1 MTINEHRRVSTDRR
15 GLGDN
20 SSPQHG
26 AHALVDLLNAGE
38 PYAVAFGGQGDS
50 WLENLEELI
59 SSAGIESE
67 LSEVIGEAALLL
79 EPVARELVVVRPIGF
94 EPMQWVRALAA
105 DEPLPSVKQ
114 LTTAAISGPGI
125 LLAQLAAIR
134 AVKRQGLDLAGT
146 PPVAMAGHSQGI
158 MACEALRANGARDA
172 ELLAMLQLIGAA
184 GSLVS
189 RRRGMVG
196 RGDKSPMVSVTNVD
210 PDRIAQLLE
219 EFSTD
224 VRTVLPPVLSIRNGR
239 RSVVI
244 TGTPEQLARF
254 ELYCS
259 KITEKE
265 EAERKNKLRGG
276 GVFNP
281 VFTGVQVEVGFHTPR
296 LNDGVDVVDEWASR
310 LSIDSELLHHFTKA
324 IFTEPVDW
332 VAEVE
337 RLHDSGASW
346 IVDLGPSDTITR
358 VTAPVIRGLGV
369 GIVAAATRSG
379 QRSLFT
385 VGAAPEVAPPWS
397 DYAPS
402 VVTLPDGSVKLS
414 TKFTRLTGRSPIL
427 LAGMTPTTVDAKIV
441 AAAANAGH
449 WAELAG
455 GGQVTEPIFDR
466 RIAELTQLLEPGRAV
481 QFNTLF
487 LDPYLWK
494 LQVGGKRLVQKAR
507 QSGAPI
513 DGVVVSAG
521 IPELDEAVALID
533 ELNDV
538 GLTHVVFKPGTVEQ
552 IKSVIKIAAE
562 IPTKDVIVHIEGGR
576 AGGHHS
582 WEDLDDLLLAT
593 YADLRKLTNITLC
606 VGGGIGTP
614 ERSAEYLSGNWSTSY
629 GFPIMPVDGI
639 LVGTAAMATLEAT
652 TSPAVK
658 QLLVETTGTDHW
670 VGAGKAQGGMASGR
684 SQLGADIHEIDN
696 TASRC
701 GRLLDEVAGDADAVA
716 ERRDEIIAAMAHTAK
731 PYFGD
736 VADMTYLQWLRR
748 YVELAIGDGD
758 STADTKRADSP
769 WLDTS
774 WRDRFEEMLQRAEAR
789 LHPQDSGPI
798 PTQYTADSEGEAL
811 LEDPQR
817 ALEALLARHP
827 DAEVVKLH
835 PADVPFFVT
844 LCKTLGKPVN
854 FVPVIDKD
862 VRRWWRSDS
871 LWQAHDARYTSDQV
885 CIIPGTEAVVGIT
898 RVDEPVGDLLD
909 RFERAS
915 IDGMLASGA
924 QPTSVVSRRQA
935 RADVTGPLGVV
946 LDSPDV
952 LWAGRAAI
960 NPVHRIGEPREWQV
974 HESRG
979 PEGRSA
985 ATGDSTTATHPS
997 TGSRLELIGDA
1008 RRAGAERPGDV
1019 AVMLSVP
1026 LSGTW
1031 IDMRFTLPSSTVD
1044 GGMPVVTTEDA
1055 SAAMRAVL
1063 AIAAGVDGPDAL
1075 PPVGRS
1081 AATGESGTVGDDG
1094 GTTVTVSWDPETVA
1108 DHTGVTATFGAP
1120 LAPGLTLVPDALVG
1134 SCWPAVFAV
1143 IGGALTETGFPVV
1156 EGLLSLVHLDHAA
1169 HLLAPMPQ
1177 TKSEL
1182 TVTATASVA
1191 TDTEVGRVVPV
1202 SVTIT
1207 AADGTKLATLE
1218 ERFAIRGRTGA
1229 TELTDPPQAGGAI
1242 TDNATDTPRRRR
1254 RDTTVTAPS
1263 DMSAFAVVSGD
1274 HNPIHTD
1281 RAAALLAGLKSPI
1294 VHGMWLSAAAQH
1306 VVTATDGQ
1314 ATPPARLVGWTSRFL
1329 GMVMP
1334 GDDIDFRVDRVGID
1348 RGAEII
1354 EVTAKVGS
1362 DLVMSATAQ
1371 LAAPKTVYAFP
1382 GQGVQHKGMGMEV
1395 RSRSKAARKVWDTA
1409 DKFTRDTLG
1418 FSVLHVVRDNPTS
1431 LIASGVHYQ
1440 HPEGVLYLTQFTQ
1453 VAMATVAAAQVA
1465 EMREQ
1470 GAFVEGAI
1478 ACGHS
1483 VGEYT
1488 ALACVSGVYPLEA
1501 LLEVVFHRGS
1511 KMHDIVPRD
1520 EHGRSNYRLAAIR
1533 PSQIDLDDHDVPA
1546 FIDEIAERTGEYLQI
1561 VNYNLRGSQYAIA
1574 GTVRGLEVLEEEIET
1589 RRELSGGK
1597 RSFIL
1602 VPGIDVPFHS
1612 SVLRVGVADFR
1623 RSLERVMPRDAD
1635 PALLVGRYIPNLV
1648 PKPFTLDRDFIQEI
1662 RDLVP
1667 AEPLDEILADY
1678 DTWRREK
1685 PVELCRKVVIELLAW
1700 QFASPV
1706 RWIETQDL
1714 LFIEEAAGGLGV
1726 ERFVEIGVKSAPTV
1740 AGLATNTLKLPEYSH
1755 NTTEVLNTERD
1766 AAVLFATDTDP
1777 EPDDDAGDASPA
1789 PVAPLKAAPP
1799 VAAAPAA
1806 APAAPSGGPRPDDI
1820 GFDAADATTAL
1831 IALSAKMRIDQIEA
1845 LDSIESI
1852 TDGASSRRNQLLVDL
1867 GSELNLGAIDG
1878 AAEADL
1884 AGLKAQV
1891 SKLARTYK
1899 PYGPVLS
1906 DAVNDQLRTIL
1917 GPSGKRPAAIAE
1929 RVTKTWELGPG
1940 WVKHVTVEIA
1950 LGTREGTSVRG
1961 GVLGSLHEG
1970 ALADAADVEKVI
1982 DAAVAALGARKG
1994 IAVSLPSSGAVGGG
2008 VVDSAAMTEFADQI
2022 TGRNGVLAS
2031 TARMILG
2038 QLGLDNP
2045 VSAVEPVNDAEL
2057 IDLITAELGSD
2068 WPRLVAPAFD
2078 GRKAV
2083 LFDDRWASAREDLAR
2098 LWLMEE
2104 DEVDA
2109 DWSRLSERFEGTGHI
2124 VGTQANWWQGKAL
2137 AAGRNVH
2144 GSLYGRAAAGAENP
2158 ATGRH
2163 ASEVAVVTG
2172 ASKGSIAASIVAQL
2186 LDGGATVIA
2195 TTSKLDDDRLG
2206 FYRTLYRDHARF
2218 GAQLWVVPANM
2229 ASYADIDALVSWI
2242 GNEQSENLGPQSI
2255 HLKDA
2260 LTPTLLFPFAAPR
2273 VAGDLSD
2280 AGSRSEMEM
2289 KVLLWAVQRL
2299 IGGLSHIGSE
2309 CDIASRL
2316 HVVLPGSP
2324 NRGMFGGDGA
2334 YGEAKS
2340 ALDAVVTRWKAET
2353 SWSQRVSLAHALIGW
2368 TKGTG
2373 LMGHNDAIVGA
2384 VEEAGVTTYTTEQ
2397 MASMLLGLCD
2407 IESKVAAARE
2417 PLRADL
2423 TGGLG
2428 DIDVDMA
2435 ELATKAREDMAGQS
2449 ADAHD
2454 DDEEAGM
2461 IRALPAPPRGHVA
2474 ATPPAW
2480 EDLDVD
2486 PADLVVIVSG
2496 AELGP
2501 YGSSRTRFEMETSGE
2516 LSAAGVLELA
2526 WTTGLVKWE
2535 DDPKPGWYD
2544 TQSGDLI
2551 DEGELVER
2559 YHDVVL
2565 ERVGIRE
2572 WVDDGLLSSDHAA
2585 PLLVSVF
2592 LDKDFTFVV
2601 SSEAE
2606 ARAFADFDPEHTI
2619 IGPIPES
2626 TDWQV
2631 IRKAGTEIRV
2641 PRNIKLSRTVGAQIP
2656 TGFDPMVY
2664 GITQDMMNSIDRVAL
2679 WNLAVTVDAFLSA
2692 GFTPAELMR
2701 WVHPSLVASTQG
2713 TGMGG
2718 MTSMQTMYHGNLLDR
2733 TKANDIL
2740 QEVLPNVVAG
2750 HVVQSY
2756 IGSYGAMIHPVGA
2769 CATAAISVEEGVDK
2783 IRLGKAEFVVAGGYD
2798 DLAND
2803 AIIGFGDMSATA
2815 ETAMMRARGISD
2827 SKFSRA
2833 NDRRRLGFVE
2843 GQGGGTILLA
2853 RGDLAL
2859 RMGLPVQ
2866 AVVAY
2871 VSSFGDGVH
2880 TSIPAPGLGAMAAGR
2895 GGRESQLAKS
2905 LAKLGV
2911 GPDDIAVVSKHDT
2924 STLAN
2929 DPNETELHE
2938 RLASA
2943 MGRSAGA
2950 PLFVVSQKSLTGH
2963 SKGGAAAFQMMGL
2976 CQVLRDGVIP
2986 PNRSLDCVDD
2996 ELDGAAHMV
3005 WVRETL
3011 RLGEKFPLKA
3021 GLVTS
3026 LGFGHVSGLVAL
3038 VHPQSFLAALDP
3050 AEREDYQRRANA
3062 RVLVGQHRLAS
3073 AIAGG
3078 PALYERPADRRFN
3091 HDSPEKRQEA
3101 EMLLDPES
3109 RLGEDGWYTR

>member
-1 MTINEHRRVSTDRR
+1 MTINEHRNVTSGNTEAVAA
-15 GLGDN
+15 
-20 SSPQHG
+20 S

-38 PYAVAFGGQGDS
+38 PYAVAFGGQGAS
-50 WLENLEELI
+50 WLENLEELV

-67 LSEVIGEAALLL
+67 LSEIVGEAALLL

-105 DEPLPSVKQ
+105 DEPLPSAKQ

-125 LLAQLAAIR
+125 LLAQMAAIR
-134 AVKRQGLDLAGT
+134 AVQRQGLDLAGT
-146 PPVAMAGHSQGI
+146 PPVAVAGHSQGI
-158 MACEALRANGARDA
+158 IAAEALKANGTRDA
-172 ELLAMLQLIGAA
+172 ELLALLQLIGAA

-210 PDRIAQLLE
+210 PERIAELLE
-219 EFSTD
+219 DFSKD

-259 KITEKE
+259 KITEKD

-276 GVFNP
+276 AVFSP
-281 VFTGVQVEVGFHTPR
+281 VFQGVQVEVGFHTPR
-296 LNDGVDVVDEWASR
+296 LADGIEVVDRWAAKCG
-310 LSIDSELLHHFTKA
+310 IDTELAHAMTEA
-324 IFTEPVDW
+324 IFVKPIDW

-337 RLHDSGASW
+337 RMNDAGARW
-346 IVDLGPSDTITR
+346 IIDLGPSDTVTR
-358 VTAPVIRGLGV
+358 LTSPIIRGLGI
-369 GIVAAATRSG
+369 GIVPAATRAG

-385 VGAAPEVAPPWS
+385 VGAAPVVQPAWSSFAPT
-397 DYAPS
+397 A
-402 VVTLPDGSVKLS
+402 VELPNGDVKLS

-455 GGQVTEPIFDR
+455 GGQVTEEIFENR
-466 RIAELTQLLEPGRAV
+466 VAELTQLLEPGRAI
-481 QFNTLF
+481 QFNSLF

-494 LQVGGKRLVQKAR
+494 LQLGGKRIVQKAR

-513 DGVVVSAG
+513 DGVIVTAG
-521 IPELDEAVALID
+521 IPELDEAVALIE
-533 ELNDV
+533 ELHEIGITN
-538 GLTHVVFKPGTVEQ
+538 VVFKPGTVDQ
-552 IKSVIKIAAE
+552 IKSVIKIAEEVPDKE
-562 IPTKDVIVHIEGGR
+562 IIVHVEGGR

-582 WEDLDDLLLAT
+582 WEDLDDLLVST
-593 YADLRKLTNITLC
+593 YSDLRKQANLTIC

-614 ERSAEYLSGNWSTSY
+614 ERAAEYLSGRWAETY
-629 GFPIMPVDGI
+629 GFPLMPVDGI

-652 TSPAVK
+652 TSPQVK
-658 QLLVETTGTDHW
+658 QLLVDTKGTDHW

-716 ERRDEIIAAMAHTAK
+716 ERRDEIIAAMANTAK

-736 VADMTYLQWLRR
+736 VADMTYQQWLQR
-748 YVELAIGDGD
+748 YVELAIGDGS
-758 STADTKRADSP
+758 STADTKRDHSP
-769 WLDTS
+769 WLDVT

-789 LHPQDSGPI
+789 LNPADAGRIDTLFPA
-798 PTQYTADSEGEAL
+798 TAEGEAL

-817 ALEALLARHP
+817 AIAELLARYP
-827 DAEVVKLH
+827 EAETLRLH
-835 PADVPFFVT
+835 PADVPFFIT

-871 LWQAHDARYTSDQV
+871 LWQAHDARYDADQV
-885 CIIPGTEAVVGIT
+885 CVIPGTAAVAGIT
-898 RVDEPVGDLLD
+898 RVDEPVGELLD
-909 RFERAS
+909 RFEQAA
-915 IDGMLASGA
+915 IDEVLAAGVK
-924 QPTSVVSRRQA
+924 PVPVVSRRQA
-935 RADVTGPLGVV
+935 RADITGPLAVV

-952 LWAGRAAI
+952 LWAGRTAI
-960 NPVHRIGEPREWQV
+960 NPVHRIGAPSEWQV
-974 HESRG
+974 NEN
-979 PEGRSA
+979 RS
-985 ATGDSTTATHPS
+985 ATHPS
-997 TGSRLELIGDA
+997 TGSRLELDGD
-1008 RRAGAERPGDV
+1008 GV
-1019 AVMLSVP
+1019 VLNVP
-1026 LSGTW
+1026 LSDIW
-1031 IDMRFTLPSSTVD
+1031 IAIRFTLPATTVN

-1063 AIAAGVDGPDAL
+1063 AIAAGADGVDAL
-1075 PPVGRS
+1075 PVVTDNV
-1081 AATGESGTVGDDG
+1081 A
-1094 GTTVTVSWDPETVA
+1094 TVTADWDPEEVA

-1134 SCWPAVFAV
+1134 RCWPAVFSV
-1143 IGGALTETGFPVV
+1143 IGAAVTDDGIPVV

-1169 HLLAPMPQ
+1169 HLLAPMPAERA
-1177 TKSEL
+1177 EL
-1182 TVTATASVA
+1182 TVTATASAAV
-1191 TDTEVGRVVPV
+1191 DTEVGRVVPV
-1202 SVTIT
+1202 SVSIT
-1207 AADGTKLATLE
+1207 DAEGTELARLE
-1218 ERFAIRGRTGA
+1218 ERFAIRGRSGA
-1229 TELTDPPQAGGAI
+1229 AELTDPVRAGGAI
-1242 TDNATDTPRRRR
+1242 TDNATETPRRRR
-1254 RDTTVTAPS
+1254 RDVTVTAPV

-1306 VVTATDGQ
+1306 VVTATDGR

-1329 GMVMP
+1329 GMVLP
-1334 GDDIDFRVDRVGID
+1334 GDEIEFRVDRVGID

-1354 EVTAKVGS
+1354 EVTAKVGG
-1362 DLVMSATAQ
+1362 DLVMAATAQ

-1382 GQGVQHKGMGMEV
+1382 GQGIQHKGMGMEV
-1395 RSRSKAARKVWDTA
+1395 RARSKAARKIWDSA
-1409 DKFTRDTLG
+1409 DKFTRETLG

-1431 LIASGVHYQ
+1431 IIASGVHYH
-1440 HPEGVLYLTQFTQ
+1440 HPDGVLFLTQFTQ

-1488 ALACVSGVYPLEA
+1488 ALACVSGVYELEA

-1520 EHGRSNYRLAAIR
+1520 AKGRSDYRLAAIR
-1533 PSQIDLDDHDVPA
+1533 PSQIDLDDNDVTDFVA
-1546 FIDEIAERTGEYLQI
+1546 GIAEETGEFLQI
-1561 VNYNLRGSQYAIA
+1561 VNFNLRGSQYAIA
-1574 GTVRGLEVLEEEIET
+1574 GTVRGLEALEAEIER
-1589 RRELSGGK
+1589 RREITGGK

-1612 SVLRVGVADFR
+1612 EVLRVGVADFR
-1623 RSLERVMPRDAD
+1623 RALDRVMPHGQD
-1635 PALLVGRYIPNLV
+1635 PELLVGKYIPNLV
-1648 PKPFTLDRDFIQEI
+1648 PRPFTLDKDFIQEI

-1678 DTWRREK
+1678 DTWRRDN
-1685 PVELCRKVVIELLAW
+1685 PSELMRKTVIELLAW

-1726 ERFVEIGVKSAPTV
+1726 ERFVEVGVKTMPTV

-1755 NTTEVLNTERD
+1755 NTTEVLNVERD

-1777 EPDDDAGDASPA
+1777 EPEDDAP
-1789 PVAPLKAAPP
+1789 AAPAAAEAP
-1799 VAAAPAA
+1799 AEAVAAAPVPAA
-1806 APAAPSGGPRPDDI
+1806 APAAPAGGPRPDDI
-1820 GFDAADATTAL
+1820 GYDAADATMAL
-1831 IALSAKMRIDQIEA
+1831 IALSAKMRIDQIEP

-1884 AGLKAQV
+1884 AGLKGQV
-1891 SKLARTYK
+1891 TKLARTYK
-1899 PYGPVLS
+1899 PFGPVLS
-1906 DAVNDQLRTIL
+1906 DAINDQLRTVL
-1917 GPSGKRPAAIAE
+1917 GPSGKRPAYIAE
-1929 RVTKTWELGPG
+1929 RVSKAWELGPG
-1940 WVKHVTVEIA
+1940 WAKHVTAEVA
-1950 LGTREGTSVRG
+1950 LGTREGSSVRG
-1961 GVLGSLHEG
+1961 GEMGGLHSG
-1970 ALADAADVEKVI
+1970 ALADANAVDKVI
-1982 DAAVAALGARKG
+1982 DAAVAAVGARKG
-1994 IAVSLPSSGAVGGG
+1994 IAVSLPSAGGAGGG
-2008 VVDSAAMTEFADQI
+2008 VVDSAALNEFAEKV
-2022 TGRNGVLAS
+2022 TGPNGVLAGA
-2031 TARMILG
+2031 ARLILG
-2038 QLGLDNP
+2038 ELGLQAP
-2045 VSAVEPVNDAEL
+2045 VSVPDATDSEL
-2057 IDLITAELGSD
+2057 IDLVTAELGSD
-2068 WPRLVAPAFD
+2068 WPRLVAPSFD

-2098 LWLMEE
+2098 IWLLDE
-2104 DEVDA
+2104 DDVNA
-2109 DWSRLSERFEGTGHI
+2109 DWAKLSEGFEGAGH
-2124 VGTQANWWQGKAL
+2124 VVATQASWWQGKAL
-2137 AAGRNVH
+2137 AAGRTLH
-2144 GSLYGRAAAGAENP
+2144 AALYGRAAAGAENP
-2158 ATGRH
+2158 EKGRY
-2163 ASEVAVVTG
+2163 ANEVAVVTG
-2172 ASKGSIAASIVAQL
+2172 ASKGSIASAVVGQL
-2186 LDGGATVIA
+2186 LAGGASVIA
-2195 TTSKLDDDRLG
+2195 TTSKLDDDRLA
-2206 FYRTLYRDHARF
+2206 FYRTLYRDNARF

-2229 ASYADIDALVSWI
+2229 ASYSDIDALVEWV
-2242 GNEQSENLGPQSI
+2242 GNEQVENLGPKAI

-2260 LTPTLLFPFAAPR
+2260 QTPTLLFPFAAPR
-2273 VAGDLSD
+2273 VAGDLSE
-2280 AGSRSEMEM
+2280 AGARAEMEM

-2309 CDIASRL
+2309 RDIASRL

-2334 YGEAKS
+2334 YGESKA
-2340 ALDAVVTRWKAET
+2340 ALDAVVARWKAET

-2384 VEEAGVTTYTTEQ
+2384 VEEAGVITYTTEE
-2397 MASMLLGLCD
+2397 MASMLLNLCSID
-2407 IESKVAAARE
+2407 AKVSAARE
-2417 PLRADL
+2417 PIQVDL

-2428 DIDVDMA
+2428 DIELDMA
-2435 ELATKAREDMAGQS
+2435 ELAAKAREEMVTEA
-2449 ADAHD
+2449 AV
-2454 DDEEAGM
+2454 DEEDLEGT
-2461 IRALPAPPRGHVA
+2461 ISALPSPPRGYQA
-2474 ATPPAW
+2474 APAPEW
-2480 EDLDVD
+2480 ADLDID
-2486 PADLVVIVSG
+2486 PADMVVLVSG

-2501 YGSSRTRFEMETSGE
+2501 YGSSRTRFEMEVSGE

-2544 TQSGDLI
+2544 TNTGELV
-2551 DEGELVER
+2551 DESELVER
-2559 YHDVVL
+2559 YHETVL

-2572 WVDDGLLSSDHAA
+2572 WVDDGAIDPDHAA

-2592 LDKDFTFVV
+2592 LDKDFSFVV
-2601 SSEAE
+2601 SAEAD
-2606 ARAFADFDPEHTI
+2606 ARAFLQFDPEHTVI
-2619 IGPIPES
+2619 APVPDS
-2626 TDWQV
+2626 SDWQV
-2631 IRKAGTEIRV
+2631 TRKAGTEIRV
-2641 PRNIKLSRTVGAQIP
+2641 PRKVKLSRTVGAQVP
-2656 TGFDPMVY
+2656 TGFDPQVY
-2664 GITQDMMNSIDRVAL
+2664 GVTPDMASSIDRLAL
-2679 WNLAVTVDAFLSA
+2679 WNLVTTVDAFLSA
-2692 GFTPAELMR
+2692 GFSPEELMR

-2718 MTSMQTMYHGNLLDR
+2718 MTSMQTMYHGNLLGR
-2733 TKANDIL
+2733 NKPNDIL
-2740 QEVLPNVVAG
+2740 QEVLPNVFAG

-2769 CATAAISVEEGVDK
+2769 CATAAVSVEEGVDK

-2798 DLAND
+2798 DLTLE

-2843 GQGGGTILLA
+2843 GQGGGTVLLA
-2853 RGDLAL
+2853 RGDLAVK
-2859 RMGLPVQ
+2859 MGLPIQ

-2871 VSSFGDGVH
+2871 VSSFADGVH
-2880 TSIPAPGLGAMAAGR
+2880 TSIPAPGLGALGAGR
-2895 GGRESQLAKS
+2895 GGRQSQLVRD

-2911 GPDDIAVVSKHDT
+2911 TPDDIAVISKHDT

-2938 RLASA
+2938 RLAAS
-2943 MGRSAGA
+2943 MGRSPGN
-2950 PLFVVSQKSLTGH
+2950 PLFIVSQKSLTGH
-2963 SKGGAAAFQMMGL
+2963 SKGGAAAFQMLGL
-2976 CQVLRDGVIP
+2976 CQILRDGVIP

-2996 ELDGAAHMV
+2996 ELSNAQHFV

-3011 RLGEKFPLKA
+3011 KFGDRLPIKA

-3026 LGFGHVSGLVAL
+3026 LGFGHVSGLIAL
-3038 VHPQSFLAALDP
+3038 VHPQALVAALDP
-3050 AEREDYQRRANA
+3050 AEREDYLRRAGE
-3062 RVLVGQHRLAS
+3062 RVLAGQHRLAS

-3078 PALYERPADRRFN
+3078 RALYEKPADRRFN
-3091 HDSPEKRQEA
+3091 HDAPEKRQEA
-3101 EMLLDPES
+3101 DMLLDADA
-3109 RLGEDGWYTR
+3109 RLGEDGWYARS

>member
-1 MTINEHRRVSTDRR
+1 MTINEHRNVTSGNTEAVAA
-15 GLGDN
+15 
-20 SSPQHG
+20 S

-38 PYAVAFGGQGDS
+38 PYAVAFGGQGAS
-50 WLENLEELI
+50 WLENLEELV

-67 LSEVIGEAALLL
+67 LSEIVGEAALLL

-105 DEPLPSVKQ
+105 DEPLPSAKQ

-125 LLAQLAAIR
+125 LLAQMAAIR
-134 AVKRQGLDLAGT
+134 AVQRQGLDLAGT
-146 PPVAMAGHSQGI
+146 PPVAVAGHSQGI
-158 MACEALRANGARDA
+158 IAAEALKANGTRDA
-172 ELLAMLQLIGAA
+172 ELLALLQLIGAA

-210 PDRIAQLLE
+210 PERIAELLE
-219 EFSTD
+219 DFSKD

-259 KITEKE
+259 KITEKD

-276 GVFNP
+276 AVFSP
-281 VFTGVQVEVGFHTPR
+281 VFQGVQVEVGFHTPR
-296 LNDGVDVVDEWASR
+296 LADGIEVVDRWAAKCG
-310 LSIDSELLHHFTKA
+310 IDTELAHAMTEA
-324 IFTEPVDW
+324 IFVKPIDW

-337 RLHDSGASW
+337 RMHDAGARW
-346 IVDLGPSDTITR
+346 IIDLGPSDTVTR
-358 VTAPVIRGLGV
+358 LTSPIIRGLGI
-369 GIVAAATRSG
+369 GIVPAATRAG

-385 VGAAPEVAPPWS
+385 VGAAPVVQPAWSSFAPT
-397 DYAPS
+397 A
-402 VVTLPDGSVKLS
+402 VELPGGDVKLS

-455 GGQVTEPIFDR
+455 GGQVTEEIFENR
-466 RIAELTQLLEPGRAV
+466 VAELTQLLEPGRAI
-481 QFNTLF
+481 QFNSLF

-494 LQVGGKRLVQKAR
+494 LQLGGKRIVQKAR

-513 DGVVVSAG
+513 DGVIVTAG
-521 IPELDEAVALID
+521 IPELDEAVALIE
-533 ELNDV
+533 ELHEIGITN
-538 GLTHVVFKPGTVEQ
+538 VVFKPGTVDQ
-552 IKSVIKIAAE
+552 IKSVIKIAEEVPDKE
-562 IPTKDVIVHIEGGR
+562 IIVHVEGGR

-582 WEDLDDLLLAT
+582 WEDLDDLLVST
-593 YADLRKLTNITLC
+593 YSDLRKQANLTIC

-614 ERSAEYLSGNWSTSY
+614 ERAAEYLSGRWAETY
-629 GFPIMPVDGI
+629 GFPLMPVDGI

-652 TSPAVK
+652 TSPQVK
-658 QLLVETTGTDHW
+658 QLLVDTKGTDHW

-716 ERRDEIIAAMAHTAK
+716 ERRDEIIAAMANTAK

-736 VADMTYLQWLRR
+736 VADMTYQQWLQR
-748 YVELAIGDGD
+748 YVELAIGDGS
-758 STADTKRADSP
+758 STADTKRDHSP
-769 WLDTS
+769 WLDVT

-789 LHPQDSGPI
+789 LNPADAGRIETLFPA
-798 PTQYTADSEGEAL
+798 TAEGEAL

-817 ALEALLARHP
+817 AIAELLARYP
-827 DAEVVKLH
+827 EAETLRLH
-835 PADVPFFVT
+835 PADVPFFIT

-871 LWQAHDARYTSDQV
+871 LWQAHDARYDADQV
-885 CIIPGTEAVVGIT
+885 CIIPGTAAVAGIT
-898 RVDEPVGDLLD
+898 RVDEPVGELLD
-909 RFERAS
+909 RFEQAA
-915 IDGMLASGA
+915 IDEVLAAGVK
-924 QPTSVVSRRQA
+924 PVPVVSRRQA
-935 RADVTGPLGVV
+935 RADITGPLAVV

-952 LWAGRAAI
+952 LWAGRTAI
-960 NPVHRIGEPREWQV
+960 NPVHRIGAPSEWQV
-974 HESRG
+974 NEN
-979 PEGRSA
+979 RS
-985 ATGDSTTATHPS
+985 ATHPS
-997 TGSRLELIGDA
+997 TGSRLELDGD
-1008 RRAGAERPGDV
+1008 GV
-1019 AVMLSVP
+1019 VLNVP
-1026 LSGTW
+1026 LSDIW
-1031 IDMRFTLPSSTVD
+1031 IAIRFTLPAATVN

-1063 AIAAGVDGPDAL
+1063 AIAAGADGVDAL
-1075 PPVGRS
+1075 PVVTDNV
-1081 AATGESGTVGDDG
+1081 A
-1094 GTTVTVSWDPETVA
+1094 TVTADWDPEEVA

-1134 SCWPAVFAV
+1134 RCWPAVFSV
-1143 IGGALTETGFPVV
+1143 IGAAVTDDGIPVV

-1169 HLLAPMPQ
+1169 HLLAPMPAERA
-1177 TKSEL
+1177 EL
-1182 TVTATASVA
+1182 TVTATASAAV
-1191 TDTEVGRVVPV
+1191 DTEVGRVVPV
-1202 SVTIT
+1202 SVSIT
-1207 AADGTKLATLE
+1207 DAEGTELARLE
-1218 ERFAIRGRTGA
+1218 ERFAIRGRSGA
-1229 TELTDPPQAGGAI
+1229 AELTDPVRAGGAI
-1242 TDNATDTPRRRR
+1242 TDNATETPRRRR
-1254 RDTTVTAPS
+1254 RDVTVTAPV

-1306 VVTATDGQ
+1306 VVTATDGR

-1329 GMVMP
+1329 GMVLP
-1334 GDDIDFRVDRVGID
+1334 GDEIEFRVDRVGID

-1354 EVTAKVGS
+1354 EVTAKVGG
-1362 DLVMSATAQ
+1362 DLVMAATAQ

-1382 GQGVQHKGMGMEV
+1382 GQGIQHKGMGMEV
-1395 RSRSKAARKVWDTA
+1395 RARSKAARKIWDSA
-1409 DKFTRDTLG
+1409 DKFTRETLG

-1431 LIASGVHYQ
+1431 IIASGVHYH
-1440 HPEGVLYLTQFTQ
+1440 HPDGVLFLTQFTQ

-1488 ALACVSGVYPLEA
+1488 ALACVSGVYELEA

-1520 EHGRSNYRLAAIR
+1520 AKGRSDYRLAAIR
-1533 PSQIDLDDHDVPA
+1533 PSQIDLDDNDVTDFVA
-1546 FIDEIAERTGEYLQI
+1546 GIAEETGEFLQI
-1561 VNYNLRGSQYAIA
+1561 VNFNLRGSQYAIA
-1574 GTVRGLEVLEEEIET
+1574 GTVRGLEALEAEIER
-1589 RRELSGGK
+1589 RREITGGK

-1612 SVLRVGVADFR
+1612 EVLRVGVADFR
-1623 RSLERVMPRDAD
+1623 RALDRVMPHGQD
-1635 PALLVGRYIPNLV
+1635 PELLVGKYIPNLV
-1648 PKPFTLDRDFIQEI
+1648 PRPFTLDKDFIQEI

-1678 DTWRREK
+1678 DTWRRDN
-1685 PVELCRKVVIELLAW
+1685 PSELMRKTVIELLAW

-1726 ERFVEIGVKSAPTV
+1726 ERFVEVGVKTMPTV

-1755 NTTEVLNTERD
+1755 NTTEVLNVERD

-1777 EPDDDAGDASPA
+1777 EPEDDAP
-1789 PVAPLKAAPP
+1789 AAPAAAEAP
-1799 VAAAPAA
+1799 AEAVAAAPVPAA
-1806 APAAPSGGPRPDDI
+1806 APAAPAGGPRPDDI
-1820 GFDAADATTAL
+1820 GYDAADATMAL
-1831 IALSAKMRIDQIEA
+1831 IALSAKMRIDQIEP

-1884 AGLKAQV
+1884 AGLKGQV
-1891 SKLARTYK
+1891 TKLARTYK
-1899 PYGPVLS
+1899 PFGPVLS
-1906 DAVNDQLRTIL
+1906 DAINDQLRTVL
-1917 GPSGKRPAAIAE
+1917 GPSGKRPAYIAE
-1929 RVTKTWELGPG
+1929 RVSKAWELGPG
-1940 WVKHVTVEIA
+1940 WAKHVTAEVA
-1950 LGTREGTSVRG
+1950 LGTREGSSVRG
-1961 GVLGSLHEG
+1961 GEMGGLHSG
-1970 ALADAADVEKVI
+1970 ALADANAVDKVI
-1982 DAAVAALGARKG
+1982 DAAVTAVGARKG
-1994 IAVSLPSSGAVGGG
+1994 IAVSLPSAGGAGGG
-2008 VVDSAAMTEFADQI
+2008 VVDSAALNEFAEKV
-2022 TGRNGVLAS
+2022 TGPNGVLAGA
-2031 TARMILG
+2031 ARLILG
-2038 QLGLDNP
+2038 ELGLQAP
-2045 VSAVEPVNDAEL
+2045 VSVPDATDSEL
-2057 IDLITAELGSD
+2057 IDLVTAELGSD
-2068 WPRLVAPAFD
+2068 WPRLVAPSFD

-2098 LWLMEE
+2098 IWLLDE
-2104 DEVDA
+2104 DDVNA
-2109 DWSRLSERFEGTGHI
+2109 DWAKLSESFEGAGH
-2124 VGTQANWWQGKAL
+2124 VVATQASWWQGKAL
-2137 AAGRNVH
+2137 AAGRTLH
-2144 GSLYGRAAAGAENP
+2144 AALYGRAAAGAENP
-2158 ATGRH
+2158 EKGRY
-2163 ASEVAVVTG
+2163 ANEVAVVTG
-2172 ASKGSIAASIVAQL
+2172 ASKGSIASAVVGQL
-2186 LDGGATVIA
+2186 LAGGASVIA
-2195 TTSKLDDDRLG
+2195 TTSKLDDDRLA
-2206 FYRTLYRDHARF
+2206 FYRTLYRDNARF

-2229 ASYADIDALVSWI
+2229 ASYSDIDALVEWV
-2242 GNEQSENLGPQSI
+2242 GNEQVENLGPKAI

-2260 LTPTLLFPFAAPR
+2260 QTPTLLFPFAAPR
-2273 VAGDLSD
+2273 VAGDLSE
-2280 AGSRSEMEM
+2280 AGARAEMEM

-2309 CDIASRL
+2309 RDIASRL

-2334 YGEAKS
+2334 YGESKA
-2340 ALDAVVTRWKAET
+2340 ALDAVVARWKAET

-2384 VEEAGVTTYTTEQ
+2384 VEEAGVITYTTDE
-2397 MASMLLGLCD
+2397 MAAMLLNLCSID
-2407 IESKVAAARE
+2407 AKVSAARE
-2417 PLRADL
+2417 PIQVDL

-2428 DIDVDMA
+2428 DIELDMA
-2435 ELATKAREDMAGQS
+2435 ELAAKAREEMVAE
-2449 ADAHD
+2449 AAVE
-2454 DDEEAGM
+2454 DEDLEGT
-2461 IRALPAPPRGHVA
+2461 ISALPSPPRGYQA
-2474 ATPPAW
+2474 APAPEW
-2480 EDLDVD
+2480 ADLDID
-2486 PADLVVIVSG
+2486 PADMVVLVSG

-2501 YGSSRTRFEMETSGE
+2501 YGSSRTRFEMEVSGE

-2544 TQSGDLI
+2544 TNTGELV
-2551 DEGELVER
+2551 DESELVER
-2559 YHDVVL
+2559 YHETVL

-2572 WVDDGLLSSDHAA
+2572 WVDDGAIDPDHAA

-2592 LDKDFTFVV
+2592 LDKDFSFVV
-2601 SSEAE
+2601 SAEAD
-2606 ARAFADFDPEHTI
+2606 ARAFLQFDPEHTVI
-2619 IGPIPES
+2619 APVPDS
-2626 TDWQV
+2626 SDWQV
-2631 IRKAGTEIRV
+2631 TRKAGTEIRV
-2641 PRNIKLSRTVGAQIP
+2641 PRKVKLSRTVGAQVP
-2656 TGFDPMVY
+2656 TGFDPQVY
-2664 GITQDMMNSIDRVAL
+2664 GVTPDMASSIDRLAL
-2679 WNLAVTVDAFLSA
+2679 WNLVTTVDAFLSA
-2692 GFTPAELMR
+2692 GFSPEELMR

-2718 MTSMQTMYHGNLLDR
+2718 MTSMQTMYHGNLLGR
-2733 TKANDIL
+2733 NKPNDIL
-2740 QEVLPNVVAG
+2740 QEVLPNVFAG

-2769 CATAAISVEEGVDK
+2769 CATAAVSVEEGVDK

-2798 DLAND
+2798 DLTLE

-2843 GQGGGTILLA
+2843 GQGGGTVLLA
-2853 RGDLAL
+2853 RGDLAVK
-2859 RMGLPVQ
+2859 MGLPIQ

-2880 TSIPAPGLGAMAAGR
+2880 TSIPAPGLGALGAGR
-2895 GGRESQLAKS
+2895 GGRQSQLVRD

-2911 GPDDIAVVSKHDT
+2911 TPDDIAVISKHDT

-2938 RLASA
+2938 RLAAS
-2943 MGRSAGA
+2943 MGRSPGN
-2950 PLFVVSQKSLTGH
+2950 PLFIVSQKSLTGH
-2963 SKGGAAAFQMMGL
+2963 SKGGAAAFQMLGL
-2976 CQVLRDGVIP
+2976 CQILRDGVIP

-2996 ELDGAAHMV
+2996 ELSNAQHFV

-3011 RLGEKFPLKA
+3011 KFGDRLPIKA

-3026 LGFGHVSGLVAL
+3026 LGFGHVSGLIAL
-3038 VHPQSFLAALDP
+3038 VHPQALVAALDP
-3050 AEREDYQRRANA
+3050 AEREDYLRRAGE
-3062 RVLVGQHRLAS
+3062 RVLAGQHRLAS

-3078 PALYERPADRRFN
+3078 RALYEKPADRRFSN
-3091 HDSPEKRQEA
+3091 DAPEKRQEA
-3101 EMLLDPES
+3101 DMLLDADA
-3109 RLGEDGWYTR
+3109 RLGEDGWYARS